1 MTKHTKEPQYDRCL
15 EIAEERTTSLGLM
28 SNQVW
33 HDDPK
38 RLGFVLARYKFVA
51 KMFAG
56 MNDVLEVGC
65 ADAFGSRVVLQEVEK
80 LTASDFDPVFVEDV
94 NKRMDPAW
102 RFDCVVH
109 NMLEKPFGR
118 PFDGIYAVDVLEH
131 IRPEDEDLFLKNIT
145 ASLNEH
151 GVCIMGTPSLESQT
165 YASPGSKAGHINCK
179 SGEALKSFMAHY
191 FKNVFLFGMNDE
203 TLHTG
208 FSKMAHYLFAVACS
222 KRT

>member
-1 MTKHTKEPQYDRCL
+1 
-15 EIAEERTTSLGLM
+15 
-28 SNQVW
+28 
-33 HDDPK
+33 
-38 RLGFVLARYKFVA
+38 
-51 KMFAG
+51 
-56 MNDVLEVGC
+56 
-65 ADAFGSRVVLQEVEK
+65 
-80 LTASDFDPVFVEDV
+80 
-94 NKRMDPAW
+94 
-102 RFDCVVH
+102 
-109 NMLEKPFGR
+109 LEKPFGR

-179 SGEALKSFMAHY
+179 SGEALKSFMSHC
-191 FKNVFLFGMNDE
+191 FNNVFLFGMNDE

-222 KRT
+222 KRG